1 MSEYKTYAVT
11 QIHYVLGINLVDATE
26 RWEDR
31 EIESSDILSI
41 EEVK

>member
-1 MSEYKTYAVT
+1 MSEYKRYAVT
-11 QIHYVLGINLVDATE
+11 EVHYVLGINLVDATE
-26 RWEDR
+26 RWEER

>member
-11 QIHYVLGINLVDATE
+11 QIHYVTGINLVDATE
-26 RWEDR
+26 RWDER
-31 EIESSDILSI
+31 EVESSEVISI